1 MRRLSSRGI
10 GIIFVTHFLDQVYA
24 ICDTVTVL
32 RNGRLVG
39 ERRIGEL
46 PRLELISMMLG
57 RELQSETCDRRSQS
71 SSAAPFIRFRS
82 LGKNRYLQ
90 PFDLAIR
97 SGEAVGIAG
106 FLGSGRTETTRLR
119 FGAEPRDCRS

>member
-10 GIIFVTHFLDQVYA
+10 GIVFVTHFLDQVYA

-46 PRLELISMMLG
+46 PRLDLISMMLG
-57 RELQSETCDRRSQS
+57 RELQSETRDSRGQDRSG
-71 SSAAPFIRFRS
+71 APFIRFRS
-82 LGKNRYLQ
+82 LGKNRSLQ
-90 PFDLAIR
+90 PFDLDLR
-97 SGEAVGIAG
+97 SGEAVGIPG
-106 FLGSGRTETTRLR
+106 FLRSEARRVGNGSVST
-119 FGAEPRDCRS
+119 CRSRLSP